1 MRRNSTDRLRRGA
14 AVAVAAVGAFL
25 AGPAS
30 AEARDTLTLAF
41 VPQENPEKL
50 LGDTREIARY
60 LEAATGMRVAAH
72 VTADHAAA
80 VESLAGKT
88 VDIAFMGALPYVMAR
103 ARTGAQAVLSEV
115 YRGKPTY
122 RGAIF
127 VRRGRGIASLD
138 QLRGKSIA
146 FADPISESGFL
157 YPLDL
162 FAQAGLVAPRGDPKA
177 FFGQVYFAGGY
188 QQAIQAVAN
197 GLVDAAGVSIYA
209 TLLLDAAR
217 RTAVEAIAR
226 TPPIPSHVVV
236 ARRGLPPAVRA
247 AFVEAMLALNAPEKR
262 HLLKHVY
269 GPDGYVAPDHAAYD
283 RVSAVARKYGLI
295 E

>member
-1 MRRNSTDRLRRGA
+1 MRPRFTERLGMALA
-14 AVAVAAVGAFL
+14 AALVAFAI
-25 AGPAS
+25 GPA
-30 AEARDTLTLAF
+30 AADKPLVLAF

-50 LGDTREIARY
+50 LGDIRAIDGY
-60 LEAATGMRVAAH
+60 LEAAMGRRVEAR
-72 VTADHAAA
+72 VTTDHAAA
-80 VESLAGKT
+80 VESLAAGAA
-88 VDIAFMGALPYVMAR
+88 DIAFMGALAYVMAR
-103 ARTGAQAVLSEV
+103 ARIGAAALLSEV

-127 VRRGRGIASLD
+127 VRRDSGIANLAD
-138 QLRGKSIA
+138 LRGRSIA

-162 FAQAGLVAPRGDPKA
+162 FAGAGLLAPRADPKA

-209 TLLLDAAR
+209 TLLLDVDQR
-217 RTAVEAIAR
+217 GAVMAVAT

-236 ARRGLPPAVRA
+236 ARSGLEPEPRA
-247 AFVEAMLALNAPEKR
+247 AFVKAMLALNAPGKR

-269 GPDGYVAPDHAAYD
+269 GPDGYVVPDNAAYD
-283 RVSAVARKYGLI
+283 GVAAIARKYGLI
-295 E
+295 R

>member
-1 MRRNSTDRLRRGA
+1 MRPRCTERLGKALA
-14 AVAVAAVGAFL
+14 AALVAL
-25 AGPAS
+25 AIGPA
-30 AEARDTLTLAF
+30 AAGDKPLVLAL

-50 LGDTREIARY
+50 LGDIRAIGSY
-60 LEAATGMRVAAH
+60 LETAMGRRVEARL
-72 VTADHAAA
+72 TADHAAA
-80 VESLAGKT
+80 VESLAAEAA
-88 VDIAFMGALPYVMAR
+88 DIAFMGALPYVMAR
-103 ARTGAQAVLSEV
+103 ERIGAAALLSEV
-115 YRGKPTY
+115 YRGKASY
-122 RGAIF
+122 RGAVF
-127 VRRGRGIASLD
+127 VRRDSGIATLE

-162 FAQAGLVAPRGDPKA
+162 FVQAGLMAPQGDPKA

-209 TLLLDAAR
+209 TLLLDVGR
-217 RTAVEAIAR
+217 RGAVTAIAR

-236 ARRGLPPAVRA
+236 ARRGLEPELRA
-247 AFVEAMLALNAPEKR
+247 AFVEAMLALNAPAKR

-269 GPDGYVAPDHAAYD
+269 GPDGYVMPDRAAYD
-283 RVSAVARKYGLI
+283 GVAAIARKYGLI
-295 E
+295 R